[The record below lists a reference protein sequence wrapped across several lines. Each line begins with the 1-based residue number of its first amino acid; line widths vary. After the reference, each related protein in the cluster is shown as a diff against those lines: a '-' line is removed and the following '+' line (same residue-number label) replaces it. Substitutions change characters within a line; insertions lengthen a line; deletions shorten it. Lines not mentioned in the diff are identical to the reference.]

1 MKCFVD
7 FRLDERGPRA
17 EKRDSCESEANM
29 QEKTKDAYL
38 KLAQNF
44 YEQRLNGE
52 KITPTKVIAAL
63 KNCAGE
69 YRPAYWRRLRNALAY
84 QQEAAGYKKSAI
96 SINAATNPITAEDSK
111 VKPKPRLKR
120 AKKVTDSDHAKLL
133 SVLQK
138 HDDKAAQA
146 AVFLCK
152 HLGCRPAELGNIGIT
167 GSVISI
173 ESAKK
178 NDGMK
183 RGLDRMLN
191 IDPAIS
197 KGIYTASIIIKREIK
212 KGRSIKQIQDRLYK
226 HAKEAFPREPRISL
240 YSYRHQFGSNLKSD
254 KSLSSKQ
261 VAYIMGHQA
270 TSSIEQYGHVKSGTG
285 SAGVEPTISIEEINT
300 LVRDTIKPMNTA
312 AMRPDKT
319 SASQTSHSSP
329 SMQM

>member
-1 MKCFVD
+1 
-7 FRLDERGPRA
+7 
-17 EKRDSCESEANM
+17 M
-29 QEKTKDAYL
+29 QEKTKDTYL
-38 KLAQNF
+38 KLARNF
-44 YEQRLNGE
+44 YEQRLDG
-52 KITPTKVIAAL
+52 KDPTPNRVIVAL

-84 QQEAAGYKKSAI
+84 AQEEAGYKKNSAL
-96 SINAATNPITAEDSK
+96 INSATNPVTSESSEA
-111 VKPKPRLKR
+111 KPKPRLKR
-120 AKKVTDSDHAKLL
+120 AKKVTASDHAKLL

-138 HDDKAAQA
+138 HNDKAAQA

-152 HLGCRPAELGNIGIT
+152 NLGCRPAELANIGIT

-197 KGIYTASIIIKREIK
+197 KEIYAASILIRREIRS
-212 KGRSIKQIQDRLYK
+212 GRSIKQIQDRIFLY
-226 HAKEAFPREPRISL
+226 AKEAFPRRSARVSL
-240 YSYRHQFGSNLKSD
+240 YSYRHQLGSNLKSD
-254 KSLSSKQ
+254 KSLSDKE

-285 SAGVEPTISIEEINT
+285 SAGIEPTIPKEEVNA
-300 LVRDTIKPMNTA
+300 LVRDTIKPMNEA
-312 AMRPDKT
+312 AIRP
-319 SASQTSHSSP
+319 A
-329 SMQM
+329 